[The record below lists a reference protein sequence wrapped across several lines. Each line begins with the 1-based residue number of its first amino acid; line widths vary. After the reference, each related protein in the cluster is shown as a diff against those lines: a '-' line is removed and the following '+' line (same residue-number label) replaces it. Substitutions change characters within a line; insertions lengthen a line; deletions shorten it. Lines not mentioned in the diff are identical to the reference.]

1 MARSAVSNFLSAP
14 QIWAWWTRLKQL
26 MIKKKKHCIGDF
38 WQYMLLS
45 SYLVSAFHSFLK
57 SLRYTQRQR
66 VVTLKMHNLG
76 LECLVTAHFW
86 PFVTL
91 VCVSTDTSG
100 TIDQDQLIHRCVMQR
115 RQVFL
120 NFAAEPCMVRIDL
133 GLLSANTKVFTFVWT
148 AWVKHASLTRKC
160 VAFAFHSI

>member
-1 MARSAVSNFLSAP
+1 
-14 QIWAWWTRLKQL
+14 
-26 MIKKKKHCIGDF
+26 MIKKKKHRIGDF

-45 SYLVSAFHSFLK
+45 SFLVSAFHFLLK

-66 VVTLKMHNLG
+66 VVTLKMHNSG
-76 LECLVTAHFW
+76 LDCLVTAHFW

-115 RQVFL
+115 RQEFL
-120 NFAAEPCMVRIDL
+120 NFTTEPCMVRIDF
-133 GLLSANTKVFTFVWT
+133 GLLSANTKFFTFV
-148 AWVKHASLTRKC
+148 
-160 VAFAFHSI
+160 